1 MTSLNLTN
9 VLTWKPN
16 HIIKVNNFVQSM
28 TVLSGALLYSSS
40 ESDMLHCILVYVKKE
55 FVSPI
60 RQRDFNGID
69 PWG

>member
-40 ESDMLHCILVYVKKE
+40 ESDMLHCTLVYVKKE
-55 FVSPI
+55 LVSPI